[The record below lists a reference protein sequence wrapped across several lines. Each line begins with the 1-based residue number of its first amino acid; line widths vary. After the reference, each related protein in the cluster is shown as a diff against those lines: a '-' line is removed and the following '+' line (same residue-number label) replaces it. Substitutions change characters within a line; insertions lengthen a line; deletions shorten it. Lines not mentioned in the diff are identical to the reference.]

1 MKPRSGDSSSACRA
15 GAEGEGIEMMTVI
28 FSRVFVL
35 EVDAKPT
42 LAFEARNTREAQQLC
57 KEPWLRGDL
66 NSLKS
71 TGVSL
76 CDDGAKFSV
85 RPATPEE
92 AGVFRHGSAA
102 TKPSDDMMLVYLVE
116 LDGAGQ

>member
-1 MKPRSGDSSSACRA
+1 V
-15 GAEGEGIEMMTVI
+15 TVI
-28 FSRVFVL
+28 VSRVFTL

-42 LAFEARNTREAQQLC
+42 LTFEARNTREAQEIC
-57 KEPWLRGDL
+57 KEPWLRADL

-71 TGVSL
+71 NGVSL
-76 CDDGAKFSV
+76 CSDGAKFSV

-92 AGVFRHGSAA
+92 AGVFRNGSGE